1 MRKEIINEAREYIRD
16 NNLTD
21 IDKVLEAFAEDNLTD
36 EEIEAIENL
45 IFEYEDEIENQKADR
60 LTEEAE
66 SQKLWEDEINRMNR
80 WYERMAS

>member
-60 LTEEAE
+60 LAEEAE

>member
-1 MRKEIINEAREYIRD
+1 MRKQIINEAREYIRD

-36 EEIEAIENL
+36 EEIEEIENL
-45 IFEYEDEIENQKADR
+45 IFEYEDELKNEEADR
-60 LTEEAE
+60 LAEEAE

>member
-36 EEIEAIENL
+36 EEIEEIENL
-45 IFEYEDEIENQKADR
+45 IFEYEEEIENQKADR
-60 LTEEAE
+60 LADEAE

>member
-36 EEIEAIENL
+36 EEIEEIENL
-45 IFEYEDEIENQKADR
+45 IFEYEGEIENQEADR
-60 LTEEAE
+60 LADEAE

>member
-36 EEIEAIENL
+36 EEIEEIENL

-60 LTEEAE
+60 LAEEAE

>member
-36 EEIEAIENL
+36 EEIEGIENL
-45 IFEYEDEIENQKADR
+45 IFEYEDEIENQEADR
-60 LTEEAE
+60 LAEEAE
-66 SQKLWEDEINRMNR
+66 SQKLWEDEVNRMNR

>member
-21 IDKVLEAFAEDNLTD
+21 IDKVLEAFAEDNLTE
-36 EEIEAIENL
+36 EEIEEIENL
-45 IFEYEDEIENQKADR
+45 IFEYEDEMENEEADR
-60 LTEEAE
+60 LAEEAE

>member
-36 EEIEAIENL
+36 EEIEEIENL
-45 IFEYEDEIENQKADR
+45 IFEYEDEMENEEADR
-60 LTEEAE
+60 LADEAE

>member
-21 IDKVLEAFAEDNLTD
+21 IDKVLETFAEDNLTD
-36 EEIEAIENL
+36 EEIEEIENL
-45 IFEYEDEIENQKADR
+45 IFEYEDEMENEEADR
-60 LTEEAE
+60 LADEAE

>member
-1 MRKEIINEAREYIRD
+1 MRKQIINEAREYIRD

-21 IDKVLEAFAEDNLTD
+21 IDKVLEAFTEDNLTD
-36 EEIEAIENL
+36 EEIEEIENL
-45 IFEYEDEIENQKADR
+45 IFEYEDELENEEADR
-60 LTEEAE
+60 LAEEAE

>member
-1 MRKEIINEAREYIRD
+1 MRKEIINEAREYNRD
-16 NNLTD
+16 NNITD

-36 EEIEAIENL
+36 EEIEEIENL
-45 IFEYEDEIENQKADR
+45 IFEYEEEIENQKADR
-60 LTEEAE
+60 LADEAE

>member
-36 EEIEAIENL
+36 EEIEEIENL

-60 LTEEAE
+60 LAEEAE
-66 SQKLWEDEINRMNR
+66 SHKFWEDEINKMNR